1 MITGG
6 IKSSVTA
13 TIDTNISNNRHTFAV
28 SKIGDDQIIL
38 GLDWFKKVNPII
50 NWKTNEISNQEKT
63 ATTKMK
69 LRSTNRQAKLTHIPS
84 EDVTVGHWEWIS
96 NRHMWL
102 NMKTDKWYKPSQ
114 VRKLKDW
121 QKCCKEHEEDEDIVD
136 DEQSFKKKITKEIKQ
151 EII

>member
-1 MITGG
+1 MEPRMFEIKKISDKQYHVDLDIVLKQEGKSYKGRALLDTGATGSLIHSDIVKKLGLKTKELAKPRRIYNADGSMITGG
-6 IKSSVTA
+6 IKSSVTT

-69 LRSTNRQAKLTHIPS
+69 LRSTNR
-84 EDVTVGHWEWIS
+84 
-96 NRHMWL
+96 
-102 NMKTDKWYKPSQ
+102 
-114 VRKLKDW
+114 
-121 QKCCKEHEEDEDIVD
+121 
-136 DEQSFKKKITKEIKQ
+136 
-151 EII
+151 